1 MGSSELPKSPC
12 HSLLAALSSCLKH
25 FDVEVIVSSLLHT
38 LCSLPN
44 QKSAFVL
51 NGTKSFLCLG
61 YLPLKVVLWYMCLL
75 NTICRSVV

>member
-12 HSLLAALSSCLKH
+12 RSLLAALSSCLKH

-51 NGTKSFLCLG
+51 NGLKSLG

-75 NTICRSVV
+75 NTVCRSVV